1 MGPSKCEH
9 CSLRNALSEHCSQ
22 FQVKSTALEVW
33 EDATMTSAP
42 RPPGPRALAR
52 ERTMARIVE
61 LGNAQL
67 VEQGVAGLSVREIAR
82 GLGMVSSAIYRYVAS
97 RDDLL
102 TLLIVD
108 AFADLADAVDVAVA
122 AAGGAV
128 GEAGGEA
135 VGEAGGR
142 ADAGGPRARFL
153 ALGEAMCS
161 WAIAHPERW
170 TLLYGTPVRDY
181 SAPADATNADGT
193 RVMQAVLRIAAD
205 AAAPAASGDTG
216 DAAAP
221 AASCDTADP
230 AAAARASGN
239 SAHDGSSPV
248 AGMPDLAPEVAAL
261 LESHLVE
268 FGVEAS
274 AATGFTA
281 LTAWSSLVGVIS
293 AHVFRQLGADA
304 AAIGEHILAAQVRM
318 LADLI
323 APS

>member
-1 MGPSKCEH
+1 
-9 CSLRNALSEHCSQ
+9 
-22 FQVKSTALEVW
+22 
-33 EDATMTSAP
+33 
-42 RPPGPRALAR
+42 
-52 ERTMARIVE
+52 
-61 LGNAQL
+61 
-67 VEQGVAGLSVREIAR
+67 
-82 GLGMVSSAIYRYVAS
+82 
-97 RDDLL
+97 
-102 TLLIVD
+102 
-108 AFADLADAVDVAVA
+108 
-122 AAGGAV
+122 
-128 GEAGGEA
+128 
-135 VGEAGGR
+135 
-142 ADAGGPRARFL
+142 
-153 ALGEAMCS
+153 MCS

-221 AASCDTADP
+221 AASGDTGDP

>member
-1 MGPSKCEH
+1 
-9 CSLRNALSEHCSQ
+9 
-22 FQVKSTALEVW
+22 
-33 EDATMTSAP
+33 MTSAP

-52 ERTMARIVE
+52 ERTMTRIVE

-135 VGEAGGR
+135 SGR

-205 AAAPAASGDTG
+205 
-216 DAAAP
+216 
-221 AASCDTADP
+221 
-230 AAAARASGN
+230 AAARASGN